1 MNKIIMPSGGQT
13 TDESEIV
20 KWHKKVGDSVQRG
33 DVLFEIETDKATLE
47 VESYCEGYLRAAY
60 YQEGDKVAAGEIVA
74 YVGGQDEA
82 LPQEEGTKAAPPEQA
97 AVQTVEE
104 EEEEEYQPIM
114 GKRPQADAPVP
125 PQPKAVPGPSEV
137 QGKPLASPRAKQAAR
152 ENGVDLQKVAPG
164 PLGVIKY
171 QNVLDYLECQKAE
184 QSDYEDVP
192 LSSMR
197 RTIARRMRESV
208 DVAPHYT
215 VSMDVD
221 MGACI
226 ALRKKINDYL
236 GGEVKVS
243 FNDLLAKC
251 VAKAV
256 EAYPLVNSSYLDD
269 CIRMHRHVHVGLAV
283 GVDNGLLV
291 PVVRNVDQLSLAQIA
306 RQNTENIQ
314 KAKAGKLAPNDMSG
328 GTITISNLGMF
339 DVDHFTAV
347 INQPESCILAVGRIA
362 ERAVSVDHTIVSRD
376 MMNITASFDHRVI
389 DGAVGAQFLRQVK
402 RLLEQPE
409 LLLV

>member
-1 MNKIIMPSGGQT
+1 M
-13 TDESEIV
+13 
-20 KWHKKVGDSVQRG
+20 
-33 DVLFEIETDKATLE
+33 
-47 VESYCEGYLRAAY
+47 
-60 YQEGDKVAAGEIVA
+60 
-74 YVGGQDEA
+74 
-82 LPQEEGTKAAPPEQA
+82 
-97 AVQTVEE
+97 
-104 EEEEEYQPIM
+104 
-114 GKRPQADAPVP
+114 
-125 PQPKAVPGPSEV
+125 
-137 QGKPLASPRAKQAAR
+137 ASPRAKQAAR
-152 ENGVDLQKVAPG
+152 ESGVDLARVAPG

-171 QNVLDYLECQKAE
+171 RNVLDYLENQSGEQAE
-184 QSDYEDVP
+184 YEDVP

-208 DVAPHYT
+208 DLAPHYT
-215 VSMDVD
+215 VSMEID

-236 GGEVKVS
+236 DGEGKVS

-251 VAKAV
+251 VAKAA
-256 EAYPLVNSSYLDD
+256 EKYPLVNSSYLGDK
-269 CIRMHRHVHVGLAV
+269 IRLHRHVHVGLAV
-283 GVDNGLLV
+283 GVENGLLV
-291 PVVRNVDQLSLAQIA
+291 PVVRKVDQLSLAEIA

-314 KAKAGKLAPNDMSG
+314 KTKAGKLAPSDMSG

-347 INQPESCILAVGRIA
+347 INQPESCILAVGKIA
-362 ERAVSVDHTIVSRD
+362 ERAVSVNHTIESRD
-376 MMNITASFDHRVI
+376 MMNITASFDHRVV